1 MLGAIIEGVVGLI
14 LIVLGYLIWVKKK
27 ITLLHDY
34 HYDKVKEEDK
44 DAFCTLSGLGVF
56 VLGVSFLVTAVII
69 AITESALSFIAMA
82 VGFVVS
88 MTMLIYAGRK
98 YNA

>member
-1 MLGAIIEGVVGLI
+1 MLGAIIEGVVGII
-14 LIVLGYLIWVKKK
+14 LVILGYLIWVKKK

-44 DAFCTLSGLGVF
+44 DIFCTLSGFGVF
-56 VLGVSFLVTAVII
+56 LLGVSFLVTAVII

-88 MTMLIYAGRK
+88 LAILIYAGIK

>member
-44 DAFCTLSGLGVF
+44 DVFCTLSGLGVF

-88 MTMLIYAGRK
+88 ITMLIYAGRK